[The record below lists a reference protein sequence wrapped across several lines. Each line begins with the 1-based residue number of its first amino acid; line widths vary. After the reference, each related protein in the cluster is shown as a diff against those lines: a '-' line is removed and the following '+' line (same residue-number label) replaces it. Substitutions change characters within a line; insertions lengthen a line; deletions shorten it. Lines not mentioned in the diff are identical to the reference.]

1 MQIWNYSLSDKKAEI
16 WHFCPWGMRETMT
29 KKLKSDSCK
38 AKCVFADF
46 FLSIDMSG
54 KEERIHG
61 WSQHTFFGWRCVGFA
76 ILKMGEKID

>member
-16 WHFCPWGMRETMT
+16 WHFCPWGMWETMT
-29 KKLKSDSCK
+29 KKLKSDSGK

-54 KEERIHG
+54 KEERIRG
-61 WSQHTFFGWRCVGFA
+61 WSLQRCMGFA
-76 ILKMGEKID
+76 ILKMGEKN

>member
-1 MQIWNYSLSDKKAEI
+1 MALL
-16 WHFCPWGMRETMT
+16 PMRNERNDD

-54 KEERIHG
+54 KEERIRG
-61 WSQHTFFGWRCVGFA
+61 WSLQRCMGFA
-76 ILKMGEKID
+76 ILKMGEKN

>member
-1 MQIWNYSLSDKKAEI
+1 
-16 WHFCPWGMRETMT
+16 MT

-54 KEERIHG
+54 KEERIRG
-61 WSQHTFFGWRCVGFA
+61 WSLQRCMGFA
-76 ILKMGEKID
+76 ILKMGEKN